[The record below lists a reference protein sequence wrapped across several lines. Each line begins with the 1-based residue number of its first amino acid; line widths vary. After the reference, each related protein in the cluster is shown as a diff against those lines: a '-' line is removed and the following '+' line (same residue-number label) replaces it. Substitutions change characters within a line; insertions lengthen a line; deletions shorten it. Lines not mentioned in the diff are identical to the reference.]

1 MSARVRPELGFIP
14 LIAVVFFNVSGGPY
28 GIEDAVSSFGPG
40 LCLVLLVLT
49 PLVWSL
55 PVALAMSELAAALP
69 EEGGY
74 VEWVRRAFGPF
85 WGFQAGWWS
94 WLNSFVDVAVYPA
107 LFADYLK
114 FWWPNMSS
122 IGRWAVVLAFIW
134 ILTAINLAG
143 VRITGVTA
151 VGLGVLALA
160 PMLVFTAIAGMAAQH
175 APWRPF
181 AAGGHGMIEGIGLG
195 LAVMMWNY
203 SGWDNPTTCL
213 GETRSPG
220 RSFRRAQFV
229 ALPLI
234 TLAYVL
240 PVAAALA
247 ATGRWADWD
256 TGYWPVVAAAVGGPR
271 LAALVTAGALVA
283 AAGLFLSLLLT
294 SSRLPFALAAAGQMP
309 AALARVHPRF
319 GTPWAAVI
327 ASSVVL
333 QHLRLLELQGA
344 DRPEHLALLDHPRPG
359 ARGLRGAAVPRA
371 GAPAAVAGWGRIAR
385 RVGDRGAA
393 RGALRPRDGHRGVDE
408 HGRRHAG
415 RADRTARVSGLA
427 RSLSHLRCAARPGR
441 SAMAPMDPADH
452 LRRAWRVHALAAAEG
467 LHLHDVWEVD
477 AQIPASTPL
486 ERWIEAFRG
495 ERRGVA
501 TRVLFGIRWAVGWV
515 LRLDGK
521 GSGFRPVYAE
531 PEEQLFRIEN
541 RTVVGFMHLSLADR
555 RPRIAVYVRPKGR
568 LGALYMRLIDPFR
581 RAVVYPGLLAAGRRA
596 ALRVGA
602 RARIR
607 AHLLASAPSA
617 SRLERTEST
626 PPPAAF
632 GRRLA
637 AGPFSSL

>member
-122 IGRWAVVLAFIW
+122 IGRWAVVLAFVW
-134 ILTAINLAG
+134 ILTAINLAS

-160 PMLVFTAIAGMAAQH
+160 PMLVFTVIAGMAAQH

-220 RSFRRAQFV
+220 LSFRRAQWV

-240 PVAAALA
+240 PVGAALA

-256 TGYWPVVAAAVGGPR
+256 TGYWPVAAAAVGGPR

-327 ASSVVL
+327 ASSVCYSLCAFWSFKELIVL
-333 QHLRLLELQGA
+333 NIWLYSISLILELA
-344 DRPEHLALLDHPRPG
+344 AFVALRYREPALPRPWRVG
-359 ARGLRGAAVPRA
+359 GGSLGLWVTAGLPVGLCALAMATAGWMNTAVGTLAALTGPLAYLGWRNRSRAPGAA
-371 GAPAAVAGWGRIAR
+371 
-385 RVGDRGAA
+385 
-393 RGALRPRDGHRGVDE
+393 
-408 HGRRHAG
+408 
-415 RADRTARVSGLA
+415 
-427 RSLSHLRCAARPGR
+427 
-441 SAMAPMDPADH
+441 
-452 LRRAWRVHALAAAEG
+452 
-467 LHLHDVWEVD
+467 
-477 AQIPASTPL
+477 
-486 ERWIEAFRG
+486 
-495 ERRGVA
+495 
-501 TRVLFGIRWAVGWV
+501 
-515 LRLDGK
+515 
-521 GSGFRPVYAE
+521 
-531 PEEQLFRIEN
+531 
-541 RTVVGFMHLSLADR
+541 
-555 RPRIAVYVRPKGR
+555 
-568 LGALYMRLIDPFR
+568 
-581 RAVVYPGLLAAGRRA
+581 AAG
-596 ALRVGA
+596 
-602 RARIR
+602 
-607 AHLLASAPSA
+607 
-617 SRLERTEST
+617 T
-626 PPPAAF
+626 
-632 GRRLA
+632 
-637 AGPFSSL
+637 